1 MTNKKKSNCGRPAG
15 RIKTAKIEISIEPAV
30 KDEFMTLLRNQGKTA
45 SVEIGLWIRDYIKNN
60 KLEEEEE
67 MKVVSFFSGLGGLDK
82 GFVDTGYDI
91 IWANDFDKYAVQTYK
106 ANFGDHIVLGD
117 INEIPLEEIPDC
129 DILIGG
135 FPCQPF
141 SMMGQQK
148 GFEDT
153 RGTLFFRIAEIVDD
167 KIKRGKKPKAIILE
181 NVRSLRTHN
190 NGETYKE
197 IYRILHDVLGY
208 NVFCDILN
216 SADYGVPQTRNRTYI
231 VCFDN
236 KNAKF
241 EFPEKEKLIKTL
253 QDLLEPEVDDKYFL
267 SDRILPTI
275 LSDGTGGY
283 KAKSE
288 IDLKIARPLCATM
301 AKMHRA
307 CQDNYVTQNGR
318 VRRLT
323 PRECARLQGFQ
334 DSFVIPVSDSQAY
347 KQFGNAVTVNVS
359 KAVAQSVK
367 ATLINLG
374 EWKD

>member
-1 MTNKKKSNCGRPAG
+1 
-15 RIKTAKIEISIEPAV
+15 
-30 KDEFMTLLRNQGKTA
+30 
-45 SVEIGLWIRDYIKNN
+45 
-60 KLEEEEE
+60 
-67 MKVVSFFSGLGGLDK
+67 MKVASLFCGCGGLDL
-82 GFVDTGYDI
+82 GFLHAGYDI
-91 IWANDFDKYAVQTYK
+91 IWSNDMDKYAVQTYK
-106 ANFGDHIVLGD
+106 ANFGEHIVLGD

-129 DILIGG
+129 DVLIGG

-153 RGTLFFRIAEIVDD
+153 RGTLFFRIAEIVND
-167 KIKRGKKPKAIILE
+167 KIEKGKKPKAIILE

-190 NGETYKE
+190 NGKTYKE
-197 IYRILHDVLGY
+197 IHRVLQDVLGY
-208 NVFCDILN
+208 KVFCEILN

-236 KNAKF
+236 QAAEY
-241 EFPEKEKLIKTL
+241 EFPMKQELNKTL
-253 QDLLEPEVDDKYFL
+253 QDLLEHDVDNKYFL
-267 SDRILPTI
+267 SDKILPTI

-307 CQDNYVTQNGR
+307 CQDNYVTQKGR

-323 PRECARLQGFQ
+323 PRECARLQGFE
-334 DSFVIPVSDSQAY
+334 DSFEIPVSDCQAY

-367 ATLINLG
+367 DTLKKLG
-374 EWKD
+374 EWVD

>member
-1 MTNKKKSNCGRPAG
+1 MN
-15 RIKTAKIEISIEPAV
+15 
-30 KDEFMTLLRNQGKTA
+30 
-45 SVEIGLWIRDYIKNN
+45 
-60 KLEEEEE
+60 
-67 MKVVSFFSGLGGLDK
+67 VVSLFSGLGGLDK
-82 GFVDTGYDI
+82 GFADTGYNI
-91 IWANDFDKYAVQTYK
+91 VWANDFDKYAVQTYK

-117 INEIPLEEIPDC
+117 INEIPLEIIPDC

-190 NGETYKE
+190 NGKTYKE
-197 IYRILHDVLGY
+197 IHRVLQDVRY

-216 SADYGVPQTRNRTYI
+216 SADYGIPQTRNRTYI

-236 KNAKF
+236 QNAKF
-241 EFPEKEKLIKTL
+241 IFPQKEKLKKTL
-253 QDLLEPEVDDKYFL
+253 QDLLEPEVDNKYFL

-275 LSDGTGGY
+275 LSNGTGGY

-288 IDLKIARPLCATM
+288 IDLEIARPLCATM

-307 CQDNYVTQNGR
+307 CQDNYVTQKGR
-318 VRRLT
+318 IRRLT
-323 PRECARLQGFQ
+323 PRECARLQGFE

-359 KAVAQSVK
+359 RAVAQSVK
-367 ATLINLG
+367 STFINLG
-374 EWKD
+374 EWVD

>member
-1 MTNKKKSNCGRPAG
+1 
-15 RIKTAKIEISIEPAV
+15 
-30 KDEFMTLLRNQGKTA
+30 
-45 SVEIGLWIRDYIKNN
+45 
-60 KLEEEEE
+60 

-82 GFVDTGYDI
+82 GFVDMGYEI
-91 IWANDFDKYAVQTYK
+91 IWANDFDKYAVQTYE
-106 ANFGDHIVLGD
+106 ANFGKHIVHGD

-129 DILIGG
+129 DVLIGG

-153 RGTLFFRIAEIVDD
+153 RGTLFFRIAEIIND
-167 KIKRGKKPKAIILE
+167 KIERGKKPKAVILE
-181 NVRSLRTHN
+181 NVRSLRTHD
-190 NGETYKE
+190 NGRTYRE
-197 IYRILHDVLGY
+197 IQRILEEELGY
-208 NVFCDILN
+208 KVYCEILN

-231 VCFDN
+231 VCFANDN
-236 KNAKF
+236 AEYK
-241 EFPEKEKLIKTL
+241 FPEKKELDKTL
-253 QDLLEPEVDDKYFL
+253 QDLLEQEVNSKYFL

-307 CQDNYVTQNGR
+307 SQDNYVTQKGR

-323 PRECARLQGFQ
+323 PRECARLQGFE
-334 DSFVIPVSDSQAY
+334 DTFEIPVSDCQAY

-359 KAVAQSVK
+359 RAVAQSVK
-367 ATLINLG
+367 YTLKELG
-374 EWKD
+374 EWVD

>member
-1 MTNKKKSNCGRPAG
+1 
-15 RIKTAKIEISIEPAV
+15 
-30 KDEFMTLLRNQGKTA
+30 
-45 SVEIGLWIRDYIKNN
+45 
-60 KLEEEEE
+60 

-82 GFVDTGYDI
+82 GFVDMGYEI
-91 IWANDFDKYAVQTYK
+91 IWANDFDKYAVQTYE
-106 ANFGDHIVLGD
+106 ANFGKHIVHGD

-129 DILIGG
+129 DVLIGG

-153 RGTLFFRIAEIVDD
+153 RGTLFFRIAEIIND
-167 KIKRGKKPKAIILE
+167 KIERGKKPKAVILE
-181 NVRSLRTHN
+181 NVRSLRTHD
-190 NGETYKE
+190 NGRTYRE
-197 IYRILHDVLGY
+197 IQRILEEELGY
-208 NVFCDILN
+208 KVYCEILN

-231 VCFDN
+231 VCFANDS
-236 KNAKF
+236 AKYK
-241 EFPEKEKLIKTL
+241 FPEKKELDITL
-253 QDLLEPEVDDKYFL
+253 QDLLEQEVNSKYFL

-275 LSDGTGGY
+275 LSNGTGGY

-307 CQDNYVTQNGR
+307 CQDNYVTQKGR

-323 PRECARLQGFQ
+323 PRECARLQGFS
-334 DSFVIPVSDSQAY
+334 DTFEIPVSDSQAY

-359 KAVAQSVK
+359 RAVAQSVK
-367 ATLINLG
+367 NTLRELG
-374 EWKD
+374 EWVE